1 MTSRHAAIAAL
12 VCCVAAVARAIPGE
26 ARDRFATS
34 RSLAPLGMRVPAWK
48 FASLVSAVPVTGLDG
63 KPMPAPFLGGFDVPR
78 PQLVDINGDGH
89 PELFIQER
97 SGEIMEFQHVGDQWV
112 WRTNRYQDLD
122 VGEWFR
128 FVDVDADGRIDLL
141 GEMQTGY
148 IRMWKNVGTRSAAR
162 FVAFGDTI
170 RDVDG
175 RAILADRQNILNA
188 VDIDCN
194 GKLDLFIGR
203 VQGIVDRFEQE
214 GSSPDGTP
222 RFRLIEEGWQG
233 IQVLGPEATGAPLY
247 QRSDTTSAG
256 PRELSPAGSSRHGAN
271 TLTFADIDGKGTLDL
286 FWGDFF
292 EPGLLRFPNTGTCAQ
307 PNLQE
312 HREQFPAGHPVY
324 TSGYNAPT
332 FGDVDGDGNLDLVM
346 GVIGGAYQP
355 RTTAVD
361 NLYLIQQAPKGTWT
375 VRTKRLIP
383 TIDVG
388 SEAMPVLGDLHGDG
402 RLDLLVG
409 NKISPTDETTGSV
422 TWFENVGTR
431 TSPAF
436 VERGPLPIRG
446 EFNYAPAVVDLNGD
460 GLPDI
465 VVGTWRDRIAWYRN
479 TGTHAAPA
487 WTLADSALVTITR
500 GSNTAPTFGDIDGD
514 GLPDLVI
521 GAASGRLNVYR
532 NTGTRSLPKFQL
544 VSDHFQ
550 DIKVGRRSTPV
561 LVDLDGDGK
570 LDLLIGNEEGDL
582 QLWLNA
588 GSAGEFRFVQDTTFH
603 LNSYHN
609 AAPAVGDLHGSG
621 HLDILV
627 GTDAGGIRWFENE
640 TRKP

>member
-1 MTSRHAAIAAL
+1 MTSWQAAIAAL
-12 VCCVAAVARAIPGE
+12 VFSVTGVALFIPGE
-26 ARDRFATS
+26 ARDRLATS
-34 RSLAPLGMRVPAWK
+34 RSLASLGTRAPPWK
-48 FASLVSAVPVTGLDG
+48 FSPLVSAAPVTGLDG

-89 PELFIQER
+89 LELFLQER
-97 SGEIMEFQHVGDQWV
+97 SGEIMEFQHVGDQWI

-128 FVDVDADGRIDLL
+128 FVDVDGDGRIDLL

-148 IRMWKNVGTRSAAR
+148 IRMWKNVGTKSAAR

-214 GSSPDGTP
+214 GNSPDGTP

-233 IQVLGPEATGAPLY
+233 IQVLGPEATGASL
-247 QRSDTTSAG
+247 QRTDTTGEG
-256 PRELSPAGSSRHGAN
+256 PGGLSPAGSSRHGAN

-312 HREQFPAGHPVY
+312 PREQFPAGHPVY

-332 FGDVDGDGNLDLVM
+332 FGDVDGDGNPDLVM

-388 SEAMPVLGDLHGDG
+388 SEAMPVLADLHG
-402 RLDLLVG
+402 
-409 NKISPTDETTGSV
+409 E
-422 TWFENVGTR
+422 
-431 TSPAF
+431 
-436 VERGPLPIRG
+436 
-446 EFNYAPAVVDLNGD
+446 
-460 GLPDI
+460 
-465 VVGTWRDRIAWYRN
+465 
-479 TGTHAAPA
+479 
-487 WTLADSALVTITR
+487 
-500 GSNTAPTFGDIDGD
+500 
-514 GLPDLVI
+514 
-521 GAASGRLNVYR
+521 
-532 NTGTRSLPKFQL
+532 
-544 VSDHFQ
+544 
-550 DIKVGRRSTPV
+550 
-561 LVDLDGDGK
+561 GK
-570 LDLLIGNEEGDL
+570 LDLLIGNKISPNDETTGVGHVVREYRHQDGAGVRRARHVCRSGESSTTRPL
-582 QLWLNA
+582 LSISTVTASPTLSSEPGAIGLHGTATPAPTRCRHGRWPTARWSPSPAAAIPRQLSATSTATDYPTWLLVRPPA
-588 GSAGEFRFVQDTTFH
+588 GSMSTGTPAPGRRRSSSLSATIFRISRSGAGARLCWSTWTAMA
-603 LNSYHN
+603 S
-609 AAPAVGDLHGSG
+609 S
-621 HLDILV
+621 IC
-627 GTDAGGIRWFENE
+627 
-640 TRKP
+640 